1 MPIGHSSYFQPCLEV
16 QAPGRQNLPSP
27 QFTQLPTQASAMPIP
42 PSLPLTGL
50 SSMATRALLAELLAA
65 WPQHGG
71 QPVAMESIGGVDAAR
86 RVAAGEAVD
95 VVVLASDAID
105 KLLAG
110 GHLLAGS
117 RVDLVQSAVA
127 VAVPAGAPQ
136 PDIGSEAALRAA
148 VLAAPTIGYSTG
160 PSGTQL
166 LQLFERWGLT
176 DQLQGRLVQARAGVP
191 VGSLVA
197 SGAVALGFQ
206 QRSELIGLAGI
217 TLLGDL
223 PAPVQIHT
231 IFSGAVAATSQ
242 QPDAVRALLAWL
254 ASPATADTK
263 QRQGM
268 AAA

>member
-1 MPIGHSSYFQPCLEV
+1 MPHTPP
-16 QAPGRQNLPSP
+16 APLNG
-27 QFTQLPTQASAMPIP
+27 I
-42 PSLPLTGL
+42 
-50 SSMATRALLAELLAA
+50 SSMATRQLLADLLASWQA
-65 WPQHGG
+65 QGG
-71 QPVAMESIGGVDAAR
+71 QPVAMASVGGVDAAK
-86 RVAAGEAVD
+86 RVAGGEAFD

-105 KLLAG
+105 TLLAA
-110 GHLLAGS
+110 GHLLPGS

-166 LQLFERWGLT
+166 LKLFARWGIA

-197 SGAVALGFQ
+197 NGDVALGFQ
-206 QRSELIGLAGI
+206 QRSELIGLVGI
-217 TLLGDL
+217 QLLGDL
-223 PAPVQIHT
+223 PALVQIHT

-242 QPDAVRALLAWL
+242 QAGPARALLTWL
-254 ASPATADTK
+254 ASPDTADAK
-263 QRQGM
+263 QRHGM

>member
-1 MPIGHSSYFQPCLEV
+1 MNGGLG
-16 QAPGRQNLPSP
+16 QAVRV
-27 QFTQLPTQASAMPIP
+27 AE
-42 PSLPLTGL
+42 
-50 SSMATRALLAELLAA
+50 ATLAEYGIDITSDSVADIS
-65 WPQHGG
+65 GG
-71 QPVAMESIGGVDAAR
+71 
-86 RVAAGEAVD
+86 AAGADRESAPCPRPFSSNARAKP
-95 VVVLASDAID
+95 VLGFATSLGPVSTRI
-105 KLLAG
+105 
-110 GHLLAGS
+110 
-117 RVDLVQSAVA
+117 
-127 VAVPAGAPQ
+127 
-136 PDIGSEAALRAA
+136 
-148 VLAAPTIGYSTG
+148 TILG
-160 PSGTQL
+160 
-166 LQLFERWGLT
+166 
-176 DQLQGRLVQARAGVP
+176 AGVP

>member
-1 MPIGHSSYFQPCLEV
+1 MSH
-16 QAPGRQNLPSP
+16 
-27 QFTQLPTQASAMPIP
+27 IP
-42 PSLPLTGL
+42 PAPLNGI
-50 SSMATRALLAELLAA
+50 SSMATRQLLAELLAQWQA
-65 WPQHGG
+65 QGG
-71 QPVAMESIGGVDAAR
+71 QPVAMRSVGGVDAAK
-86 RVAAGEAVD
+86 RVAAGEALD

-105 KLLAG
+105 TLLAA
-110 GHLLAGS
+110 GHLLPGS

-148 VLAAPTIGYSTG
+148 VLAATSIGYSTG

-166 LQLFERWGLT
+166 LKLFERWGLT

-197 SGAVALGFQ
+197 SGEVTLGFQ

-217 TLLGDL
+217 QLLGDL
-223 PAPVQIHT
+223 PAPVQIDT

-242 QPDAVRALLAWL
+242 QADAVRALLAWL
-254 ASPATADTK
+254 ASPATAAAK
-263 QRQGM
+263 QRHGM
-268 AAA
+268 AAT